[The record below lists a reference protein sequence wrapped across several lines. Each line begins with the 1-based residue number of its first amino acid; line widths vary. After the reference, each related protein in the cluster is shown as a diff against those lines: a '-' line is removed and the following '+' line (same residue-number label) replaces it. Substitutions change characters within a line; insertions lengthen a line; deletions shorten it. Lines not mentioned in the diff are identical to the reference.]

1 MYKVK
6 KAKKHFYLL
15 LELLVA
21 FFLLSLFLAPMLSSP
36 FAFVRKQVRDMTTVY
51 LTLEEEKYLALIEED
66 LRSGKTS
73 WDTVLKAQDKPF
85 LLGTK
90 DITLP
95 GDTHKYKAK
104 LFLLQGKF
112 ETQGDLSFGTV
123 KAAVKIYQTPQKK
136 LKKKP
141 ASLTLFLLKKQTVE
155 DHAEG

>member
-6 KAKKHFYLL
+6 KVKKHSYLL

-36 FAFVRKQVRDMTTVY
+36 LALVRKQAREITAVY
-51 LTLEEEKYLALIEED
+51 LKLEEEKYLALIEED

-73 WDTVLKAQDKPF
+73 WDTVLKSQHKPF
-85 LLGTK
+85 LLYTK
-90 DITLP
+90 EIRLP
-95 GDTHKYKAK
+95 GDKHVYHAK

-112 ETQGDLSFGTV
+112 ETQGSLSFGTV
-123 KAAVKIYQTPQKK
+123 KAAVKIYQHPEKTPQ
-136 LKKKP
+136 KKP

-155 DHAEG
+155 DHASS